1 MLPIFYNVAHYF
13 ADVPLASPSTTKRIL
28 SKFLNAFT
36 PSKQPV
42 VADVSTETVQA
53 ALTDAHTES
62 EDYEVIGES
71 SKDIGTELHDI
82 VTIAT
87 LKVGEESRG
96 CDQVDSPCS
105 RKSVT
110 KTAIPVHVAEACI
123 PRRSPRRIG
132 APSKSV
138 FSPVSWFYLL
148 CLIHCCCLPFQT
160 LRDQS
165 QDGVRKM
172 KAAGPDAF
180 KQFST
185 PTSKPVSD

>member
-1 MLPIFYNVAHYF
+1 MYAQSY
-13 ADVPLASPSTTKRIL
+13 VPLAPPSTTKRIL

-138 FSPVSWFYLL
+138 FSP
-148 CLIHCCCLPFQT
+148 
-160 LRDQS
+160 S

-185 PTSKPVSD
+185 PTSKPVKRQRRDPSPKDSDENDVEMKVLKRKKMESL